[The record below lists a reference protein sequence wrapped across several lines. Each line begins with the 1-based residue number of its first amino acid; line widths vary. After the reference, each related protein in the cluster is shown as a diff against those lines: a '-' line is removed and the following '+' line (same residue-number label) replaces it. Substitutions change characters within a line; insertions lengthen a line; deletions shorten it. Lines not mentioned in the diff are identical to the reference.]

1 MILRKIAAVVAPL
14 LTVVTVG
21 AGVAYADTPTPD
33 VGYEVKMVDGKVVTG
48 LTNGTFAVTGEAVEI
63 KDATGAVLVT
73 LPLTFRQDAKEY
85 PLPHAVSADSRV
97 LELTPVKNE
106 AAARP
111 VQALPVASPMENMR
125 AQNAFL
131 GHFGIATA
139 IGGFIGTALGALVG
153 LLGFAGGPAGI
164 ATVTAGAAIGGL
176 IGTIVAG
183 GPTLIVAGMEL
194 LNTLNAPPGT
204 TPFADVHA
212 TN

>member
-1 MILRKIAAVVAPL
+1 MILRKIAAVIAPL
-14 LTVVTVG
+14 LTVATVG

-33 VGYEVKMVDGKVVTG
+33 VGYEVKMVDGKIVTG
-48 LTNGTFAVTGEAVEI
+48 LTNGTFAVTGETVEI
-63 KDATGAVLVT
+63 RDATGAALVS
-73 LPLTFRQDAKEY
+73 LPLALREGAVEY

-111 VQALPVASPMENMR
+111 AQALPVASPMENMR

-153 LLGFAGGPAGI
+153 LAGGPAGI
-164 ATVTAGAAIGGL
+164 ATGAAIGGI

-183 GPTLIVAGMEL
+183 GPTLVVAGIEL

-204 TPFADVHA
+204 TQWANPAP
-212 TN
+212 N